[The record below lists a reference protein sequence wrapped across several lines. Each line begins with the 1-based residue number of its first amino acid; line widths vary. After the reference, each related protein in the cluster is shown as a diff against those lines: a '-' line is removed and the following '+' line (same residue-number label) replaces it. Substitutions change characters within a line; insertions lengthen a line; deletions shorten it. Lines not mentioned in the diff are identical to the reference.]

1 MESKNWHT
9 SRRKKIDL
17 QKTFCFW
24 HSRSIL
30 TVKTEGKWGFGWGPG
45 REAPPGSRPLQR
57 SWPRGGRAES
67 FRFLFLRIKVLRFK
81 GLKDWRI
88 QKMNHTRQT
97 EKSKNRRTD
106 WLNELNAWRIENS
119 LKKSYDGKRS
129 PVRWTFLK
137 ARWGKKTNNMNT
149 LIDLQCSPW
158 CYSYYFILLKE
169 KRNRARRD

>member
-1 MESKNWHT
+1 MGGVQNGVKKLT
-9 SRRKKIDL
+9 PLTQKKIDL

-30 TVKTEGKWGFGWGPG
+30 IVKTEGKWGFGWGPG
-45 REAPPGSRPLQR
+45 REAPPGSVFLHAPGLG
-57 SWPRGGRAES
+57 GGRAES

-97 EKSKNRRTD
+97 EKSKNRKTD

-119 LKKSYDGKRS
+119 LKKSYWLYRGISLAVCPR
-129 PVRWTFLK
+129 
-137 ARWGKKTNNMNT
+137 G
-149 LIDLQCSPW
+149 
-158 CYSYYFILLKE
+158 
-169 KRNRARRD
+169 RRIFHF